1 MSMPTH
7 DRRRLV
13 VAALPQNLRRL
24 GQAGDRSWL
33 RNFPFDIVIKQ
44 SLIFFSLVSI
54 RSEKRVQTKA
64 RALSEGSEVLVAITV
79 KHAFS

>member
-1 MSMPTH
+1 MEKAIDISNSMHSLSIPTH

-13 VAALPQNLRRL
+13 VAAPPQNLRRL
-24 GQAGDRSWL
+24 GHAGDRSWL

-54 RSEKRVQTKA
+54 
-64 RALSEGSEVLVAITV
+64 
-79 KHAFS
+79 